1 MKNHASKIIA
11 LLISCLSPL
20 AEAAVVVPQGSSV
33 SFSFNAMSLVQTNAS
48 PLDQAGFYFR
58 ASGDLLT
65 PGDKPK
71 VELFEQSTNDA
82 AFSAFAYLYTN
93 RDQPSDL
100 FGGTQLRD
108 NVWNDFQGALRITM
122 LSGSVSIDSVVA
134 WAVINGDRYETGNLL
149 TITPP
154 PSGGG
159 SNNGDNSSVEAVP
172 LPASLP
178 LMLSAM
184 AGFIGL
190 RRKS

>member
-1 MKNHASKIIA
+1 MKNRSRQIIA
-11 LLISCLSPL
+11 LFISCLSPL
-20 AEAAVVVPQGSSV
+20 AEAAVVVPQGSSIR
-33 SFSFNAMSLVQTNAS
+33 FSFNAMSLVQTNAS

-58 ASGDLLT
+58 ASGDTLT
-65 PGDKPK
+65 PGDSPK
-71 VELFEQSTNDA
+71 VELFEQSTHDT
-82 AFSAFAYLYTN
+82 AFGTFAYLYTH

-134 WAVINGDRYETGNLL
+134 WAVINGNRYETVNLL
-149 TITPP
+149 TMTPP
-154 PSGGG
+154 PSGGNSG
-159 SNNGDNSSVEAVP
+159 GDNSAVEAVP